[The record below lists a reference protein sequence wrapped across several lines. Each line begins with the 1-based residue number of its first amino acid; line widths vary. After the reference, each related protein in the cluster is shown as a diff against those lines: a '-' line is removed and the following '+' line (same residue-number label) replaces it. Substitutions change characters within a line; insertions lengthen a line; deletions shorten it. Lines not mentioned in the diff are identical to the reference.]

1 MSDKDFQARIDG
13 LIANMRKSIANGKP
27 YWIQVPGKGA
37 YSIGFRELGLAD
49 ICIMFNG
56 QVPGYTLNRIL
67 DTYRANPHMGEYILP
82 EDDEW
87 YEFKFAVRK
96 IQTPNPSQHFA
107 FNRDVCPNSE
117 FVQIF
122 LQSEK
127 NLCLP
132 FEPGY
137 EFDPEAPD
145 WLFDDNVTWFYDER
159 EPMRPVK

>member
-1 MSDKDFQARIDG
+1 MRDKRFQERIDSI
-13 LIANMRKSIANGKP
+13 IANMRKCIAAGKP
-27 YWIQVPGKGA
+27 YWVQIPGKGA

-49 ICIMFNG
+49 ICIMFDG

-67 DTYRANPHMGEYILP
+67 DTYRANPHMGLYVLP

-87 YEFKFAVRK
+87 YEFKFSVRK

-107 FNRDVCPNSE
+107 FNRDVCPNPE

-122 LQSEK
+122 LLSEK
-127 NLCLP
+127 NGCLP

-137 EFDPEAPD
+137 VFDPEAPD
-145 WLFDDNVTWFYDER
+145 WLFDDNVTWFYDTVA
-159 EPMRPVK
+159 PVRPVK